1 MTSVHTDTT
10 CRLRFSNYNRNTKYT
25 HTQLLPENIRIK
37 ITDDS

>member
-10 CRLRFSNYNRNTKYT
+10 CRLRFSNYNRSTKYK

-37 ITDDS
+37 ITDYS